1 MSRPSRTQTATPVA
15 PAFQRIK
22 DYVLQQIHSGQWQEG
37 DAIPSEAALAKQ
49 FNVARMTVNRA
60 LKELSEAQT
69 LMRVQ
74 GSGTF
79 VAQQKYQSTL
89 VQLRNIADEIS
100 ARGHQ
105 HKGVLQRLERFK
117 PDAALLRQ
125 FELEGPQGL
134 FHSVVVHHENDVP
147 IQVEDRYVNPL
158 VAPDYMAQDFGSQT
172 PNAYLTRVAPLQG
185 VQFSIEA
192 SMPNEEIAEL
202 LQIDAQE
209 PCLVLRRRT
218 RSHGQVASVS
228 ALWHPAS
235 RYQFTGSF

>member
-1 MSRPSRTQTATPVA
+1 MSLPSGTQTANAIA

-37 DAIPSEAALAKQ
+37 DSIPSEASLAKQ

-69 LMRVQ
+69 LLRVQ

-89 VQLRNIADEIS
+89 VQLRNIADEIE

-117 PDAALLRQ
+117 PDTALLRH
-125 FELEGPQGL
+125 FELEGPHGL
-134 FHSVVVHHENDVP
+134 FHSVVVHYENDVP

-158 VAPDYMAQDFGSQT
+158 VAPEYMSQDFGRQT
-172 PNAYLTRVAPLQG
+172 PNAYLTRVAPVQG

-192 SMPNEEIAEL
+192 SQPSAEIAEL
-202 LQIDAQE
+202 LQIEAQE

-218 RSHGQVASVS
+218 RSYGQVASVS

>member
-1 MSRPSRTQTATPVA
+1 MTRTPRSSATTAVA

-60 LKELSEAQT
+60 LKELSDAQT
-69 LMRVQ
+69 LLRVQ

-89 VQLRNIADEIS
+89 VQLRNIADEIE

-117 PDAALLRQ
+117 PDAVLLRH

-134 FHSVVVHHENDVP
+134 FHSVVVHYENDVP

-185 VQFSIEA
+185 VRFSIEA
-192 SMPNEEIAEL
+192 SLPNEEIAEL
-202 LQIDAQE
+202 LQIEAQE

-218 RSHGQVASVS
+218 HSYGQVASVS